1 MSKKKIYERTNDVT
15 DSNGALLQS
24 TKVAVFVNKS
34 SESFGMFTTTNGL
47 DWAVPLRGV
56 LLLLMYLTSLSDQKT
71 GYISLST
78 KRRKDIIVFFGWSNE
93 RSLGFMLADAIK
105 LNGLSRIN
113 NSKNDFMLNPEYF
126 FSGSTAD
133 KAEKVNIYNS
143 IRYGSNL

>member
-1 MSKKKIYERTNDVT
+1 MSRKQIYEKTNDVT
-15 DSNGALLQS
+15 DGNGALLQS
-24 TKVAVFVNKS
+24 TKTAVFVNKS
-34 SESFGMFTTTNGL
+34 SESFGMFTTTDGL

-56 LLLLMYLTSLSDQKT
+56 LLLLMYFTNLSDQKT

-78 KRRKDIIVFFGWSNE
+78 KRRKDIVTFFGWSNQ

-113 NSKNDFMLNPEYF
+113 NSKNDFMLNPEHF

-133 KAEKVNIYNS
+133 KAEKVNNYNL
-143 IRYGSNL
+143 IRNGK

>member
-1 MSKKKIYERTNDVT
+1 MKKVYQQRQVNSN
-15 DSNGALLQS
+15 SNGEYTES
-24 TKVAVFVNKS
+24 TQTIFVNKF

-47 DWAVPLRGV
+47 EWALPLRGV
-56 LLLLMYLTSLSDQKT
+56 LLLLMYLTGLSDQKT

-78 KRRKDIIVFFGWSNE
+78 KRRKDIIKFFGWSND
-93 RSLGFMLADAIK
+93 RSLGFMLSDAIR

-133 KAEKVNIYNS
+133 KAQKINDYNF
-143 IRYGSNL
+143 IRYGK